1 MRKLAAVIGLLAA
14 VSLAS
19 AAPIATTDFLG
30 VNLTGANQTL
40 DLLTHSGST
49 VDAGVAS
56 AAWTSGPDLTAV
68 GTVGG
73 NSIWAT
79 GWDGTAGDY
88 IKLSVELDAS
98 YSAVIEQIRFA
109 TRRSGTGPTIGLA
122 QLYINGG
129 LEYTYNINMGD
140 TNYQNVDVTGLSIAA
155 PAGADIELRFVG
167 SGGGMLHVVE
177 EEVRVREH
185 FFHFAPGCEAG
196 GFDRRVEPTL
206 LAEAEDLGCEAGLCE
221 RFSSAQSDSPAR
233 AQEERGVL
241 RDFLR
246 CFLRGHPAAF
256 HDTGPC
262 VADLAACPA
271 GPAELGAEFDA
282 ASGAHDRAL
291 GTGVEAGPAGD
302 ARVRAVEKLGLEGL
316 RFGIGAPETPEP
328 AAFQEEHRPDAR
340 SVVDGVA
347 LNVEDEALPYFRVR
361 NSAVPSCG

>member
-167 SGGGMLHVVE
+167 SGGGSQGSW
-177 EEVRVREH
+177 RVNTYYLN
-185 FFHFAPGCEAG
+185 GTYS
-196 GFDRRVEPTL
+196 PT
-206 LAEAEDLGCEAGLCE
+206 GI
-221 RFSSAQSDSPAR
+221 
-233 AQEERGVL
+233 
-241 RDFLR
+241 
-246 CFLRGHPAAF
+246 
-256 HDTGPC
+256 
-262 VADLAACPA
+262 
-271 GPAELGAEFDA
+271 
-282 ASGAHDRAL
+282 L
-291 GTGVEAGPAGD
+291 GTTTY
-302 ARVRAVEKLGLEGL
+302 
-316 RFGIGAPETPEP
+316 IPEP
-328 AAFQEEHRPDAR
+328 A
-340 SVVDGVA
+340 SLVLVA
-347 LNVEDEALPYFRVR
+347 LGALAGLRR
-361 NSAVPSCG
+361 R